1 MSNSANWTVCQIV
14 CWALSAVAGIAVIWG
29 TTQSVG
35 FIGALMAGIA
45 VAIFL
50 GLVFTRLVCTDEA
63 PVAGA
68 VAGGAI
74 GKLMGTEP
82 AGAKTTQTSE
92 PVAAKAKADAPSAP
106 KPDAPKP
113 APAAKADAPVAKADA
128 PVAKADAPVA
138 KADAP
143 VAAPKAAADSTA
155 PAAAAEGGKDETDV
169 GTRPAALSAPK
180 GGQADNLKEIKGVG
194 PKLESLLH
202 EMGFYHFDQIAS
214 WGADELA
221 WMDANLKGFKG
232 RASRDNWVEQAKVLA
247 AGGETEFSKRVEDG
261 GVY

>member
-1 MSNSANWTVCQIV
+1 MSKTANWTVCQIV
-14 CWALSAVAGIAVIWG
+14 CWALSAVAGIAVIVG
-29 TTQSVG
+29 TSGSVG
-35 FIGALMAGIA
+35 IIGALMAGIA

-82 AGAKTTQTSE
+82 AGAGTPAQASGTTAPKAE
-92 PVAAKAKADAPSAP
+92 AAASAAP
-106 KPDAPKP
+106 KPKP
-113 APAAKADAPVAKADA
+113 EAAKPAPVAKAAASA
-128 PVAKADAPVA
+128 PQP
-138 KADAP
+138 
-143 VAAPKAAADSTA
+143 AAPAPEAAPEPGDDKDGGDSADI
-155 PAAAAEGGKDETDV
+155 
-169 GTRPAALSAPK
+169 GTKPAALSAPK
-180 GGQADNLKEIKGVG
+180 GGKADNLKEIKGVG

-214 WGADELA
+214 WGKDELA

>member
-82 AGAKTTQTSE
+82 AGATTTQTSE

-113 APAAKADAPVAKADA
+113 APAAKADAPVA
-128 PVAKADAPVA
+128 
-138 KADAP
+138 
-143 VAAPKAAADSTA
+143 APKAAADPTA

-232 RASRDNWVEQAKVLA
+232 RASRDNWVEQAKILA

>member
-35 FIGALMAGIA
+35 FFGALMAGIA
-45 VAIFL
+45 VAVFL
-50 GLVFTRLVCTDEA
+50 GLVFARLVCTDEQ
-63 PVAGA
+63 PVAGL
-68 VAGGAI
+68 VAGSAI

-82 AGAKTTQTSE
+82 AGAGTTAQTAVTAPPKAKE
-92 PVAAKAKADAPSAP
+92 DAPVGAKAE
-106 KPDAPKP
+106 APKP
-113 APAAKADAPVAKADA
+113 APTSAAKAEAPVASA
-128 PVAKADAPVA
+128 
-138 KADAP
+138 
-143 VAAPKAAADSTA
+143 AAPKAAAEPTA
-155 PAAAAEGGKDETDV
+155 PAPVGDDGKDDTDV
-169 GTRPAALSAPK
+169 GTKPAALSAPK

-261 GVY
+261 DVY